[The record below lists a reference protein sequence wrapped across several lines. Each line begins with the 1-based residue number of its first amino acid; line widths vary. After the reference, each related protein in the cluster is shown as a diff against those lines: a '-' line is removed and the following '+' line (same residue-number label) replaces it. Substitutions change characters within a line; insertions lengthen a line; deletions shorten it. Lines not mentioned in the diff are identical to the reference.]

1 MLFLVTTNLCVF
13 FCKSERQDCD
23 KSTAVLTT
31 ELERIVKIEE
41 LPVEEQNEIKGHLEK
56 RQFVLK
62 ELVET
67 EKDYVRDLGLVV
79 EGYMV
84 AIRSES
90 IPVPEDLKEGKDKIV
105 FGNIEAIYEW
115 HRDLFLAE
123 LEKCLE
129 EPERLGLLFKR

>member
-1 MLFLVTTNLCVF
+1 MLKAHF
-13 FCKSERQDCD
+13 FSLFCLTRPQDCD
-23 KSTAVLTT
+23 KSTAALAT
-31 ELERIVKIEE
+31 ELEHIVKIEE
-41 LPVEEQNEIKGHLEK
+41 LPAEEQNEIKAHLEK
-56 RQFVLK
+56 RQFVLR

-79 EGYMV
+79 EGYMA
-84 AIRSES
+84 AIRAES